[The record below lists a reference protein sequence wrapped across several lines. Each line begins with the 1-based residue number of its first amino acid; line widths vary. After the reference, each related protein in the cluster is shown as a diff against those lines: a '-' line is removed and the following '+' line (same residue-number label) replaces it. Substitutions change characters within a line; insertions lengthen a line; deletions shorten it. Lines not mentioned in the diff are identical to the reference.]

1 MRWTFKDSKGE
12 IITCDMG
19 KLEGGHT
26 TEEDECSTLLWA
38 MQSIRS
44 LGFHKVIFERDN
56 QLQSILWLFLN

>member
-1 MRWTFKDSKGE
+1 
-12 IITCDMG
+12 MG